1 VTTTTHRG
9 VDRAVVQGWAVAAA
23 QAADDKK
30 GTDTVVLDVGAVLA
44 ITDFFVITSAANKR
58 LVRTLADEVE
68 EKVKVAGGPAPL
80 RVEGVADSGWVLID
94 YGDIVVH
101 VFGDE
106 MRRFYDIERLYR
118 DVPVVPWQE
127 QTTA

>member
-1 VTTTTHRG
+1 
-9 VDRAVVQGWAVAAA
+9 VVQGWAVAAA

-30 GTDTVVLDVGAVLA
+30 GTDTVVLDVGPVLA

-68 EKVKVAGGPAPL
+68 EKVKAAGGPAPL